1 MLGPEL
7 AFVLHARGGLRY
19 TLLPTMRALA
29 TTLPM
34 LAVLALLPGCSHE
47 HGPLSDKPDTTSLGV
62 AQGLGPGGVSTAYG
76 IQAEGPDMRGVDL
89 DMADRSTST
98 AVRPQPLIPG
108 LPSNADA
115 PRTSNAMQSWTSG
128 PTLPVEPANMA
139 LEPEGAE
146 APAAHGGAAG
156 HPG

>member
-1 MLGPEL
+1 
-7 AFVLHARGGLRY
+7 
-19 TLLPTMRALA
+19 MRALSSIVS
-29 TTLPM
+29 TLAALSL
-34 LAVLALLPGCSHE
+34 LAGCSHE

-62 AQGLGPGGVSTAYG
+62 AGGLGEGGMSTAYG
-76 IQAEGPDMRGVDL
+76 IYREGPSLKGVDL
-89 DMADRSTST
+89 DRGDRSTST
-98 AVRPQPLIPG
+98 AVRPPPLVPG
-108 LPSNADA
+108 TPSNPDA

-146 APAAHGGAAG
+146 APPSHGDAAG

>member
-1 MLGPEL
+1 
-7 AFVLHARGGLRY
+7 
-19 TLLPTMRALA
+19 MRALPSSLL
-29 TTLPM
+29 TL
-34 LAVLALLPGCSHE
+34 AALALSAGCARE

-62 AQGLGPGGVSTAYG
+62 AGGLGEGGVSTAYG
-76 IQAEGPDMRGVDL
+76 IYGNCPSLKGVDTDL
-89 DMADRSTST
+89 ADRNTSNV
-98 AVRPQPLIPG
+98 VRPTPLIPG
-108 LPSNADA
+108 MPSSSDT

-146 APAAHGGAAG
+146 APAVHGGAAG